1 MKKYL
6 AINFNQKAILGFVLL
21 LIAVAGQNALA
32 NQTAKGN
39 KDKDQVEQVVV
50 ASIDEEMQ
58 KRLEQD
64 WGIRVVALRSTMSG
78 LMVDFRYKIIDAKKA
93 SPLLDLNTK
102 AYLVVEKNK
111 ARLGV
116 PHAKKVGALRQ
127 TTHPKKV
134 KEGIDYYI
142 LFGNPGARYI
152 KPGDKA
158 TLVIGDLKVEHL
170 TLL

>member
-1 MKKYL
+1 MKTSSFMILRQKTILFFILL
-6 AINFNQKAILGFVLL
+6 ATAG
-21 LIAVAGQNALA
+21 AGQSVIA
-32 NQTAKGN
+32 NTSVSPEESKTR
-39 KDKDQVEQVVV
+39 EQIMAVPVGEDV
-50 ASIDEEMQ
+50 Q
-58 KRLEQD
+58 KQLEKE

-78 LMVDFRYKIIDAKKA
+78 LMVDFRYKIIDARKA
-93 SPLLDLNTK
+93 SSLLDINTR
-102 AYLVVEKNK
+102 AYLLVEKNK

-116 PHAKKVGALRQ
+116 PSAKKVGSLRQ

-134 KEGIDYYI
+134 KEGVDYFI

-158 TLVIGDLKVEHL
+158 TLVIGDLKVEHM